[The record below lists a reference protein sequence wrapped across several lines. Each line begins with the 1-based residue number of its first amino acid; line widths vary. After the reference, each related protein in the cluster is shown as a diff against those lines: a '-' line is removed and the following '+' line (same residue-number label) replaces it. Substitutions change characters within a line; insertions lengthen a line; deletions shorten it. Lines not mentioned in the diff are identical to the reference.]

1 MCSGPHTHLAC
12 KENSPSP
19 PTSDPLNC
27 KQIPSRINNALS
39 AKTSTSQASD

>member
-1 MCSGPHTHLAC
+1 MCSGPHTHLAG

-39 AKTSTSQASD
+39 TKTSTSQASD